1 MTAKTVYQNPW
12 FEVVQDGRWHYI
24 YEPNAQ
30 QGAVIIARQEQEF
43 ILVRIPRHAQQSL
56 QLEFPRGYGEANETA
71 VQAAVRELCE
81 ETGFTVAA
89 NTLVA
94 LGEVR
99 PNTAILASRLP
110 VFYVDIP
117 PNQAPEQ
124 HDEEAVE
131 VVRLTGEQLDQ
142 QIAEGV
148 ISCGI
153 TLAALQLFYVKQR
166 TDFSANG

>member
-43 ILVRIPRHAQQSL
+43 ILVRVPRYAQQSL
-56 QLEFPRGYGEANETA
+56 QLEFPRGYGEPNELA
-71 VQAAVRELCE
+71 VHAAVRELRE
-81 ETGFTVAA
+81 ETGFTVAPD
-89 NTLVA
+89 TLIE
-94 LGEVR
+94 LGQVR

-117 PNQAPEQ
+117 PGQVPEP
-124 HDEEAVE
+124 HDEEAVA

-142 QIAEGV
+142 QIAAGA

-153 TLAALQLFYVKQR
+153 TLAALQLLCVKQR